1 MFSKVHSSQF
11 TPKARLAEGGTVHRF
26 KKTESCPP
34 LTVNRKA
41 GGFTLI
47 ELIIVIALWGI
58 LATIIMVAANPAKR
72 INQAKDS

>member
-26 KKTESCPP
+26 KKTDSCPP

-47 ELIIVIALWGI
+47 ELIIVNQTFSKPQASYL
-58 LATIIMVAANPAKR
+58 LTIRLN
-72 INQAKDS
+72 